1 MSLNS
6 EYYTEDINSI
16 ERIDFSVLTNSD
28 VKKYSAVSKD
38 PFGINIADSYDNY
51 EPKKGGLVDLRLGSC
66 DIYLNCTTCGL
77 NSLKCPGHFGHTEL
91 AEPVFHFGYMNN
103 LKTILQCICLKCV
116 KILVDKDKDLVKN
129 LKNKKEKYRLKEL
142 REITKN
148 VNYCHHC
155 GTPVPSV
162 IKEIKEN
169 TASVRILL
177 EREVGAVV
185 VDEKTGESS
194 ESKKKLREYL
204 PARKCYNILRNLSD
218 VDCYLL
224 GFNPSISRPEDFVC
238 IRFPIP
244 PVNIRPTAKIDF
256 LASSTMEDS
265 LTLKISDIIMNNI
278 RERTLIDKQVL
289 GTDLN
294 NSFNGEIHSLLQYHV
309 CTYFDNESI
318 SLPKSEFKAS
328 NKPTKSIS
336 ERIKGKT
343 GRVRSNLMGKRVDFS
358 ARSVITSDPY
368 IGIDEVGVP
377 KRVAMDLTIPEE
389 VTPQNIKYLTKL
401 VKNGR
406 DIYPGSNYVHKT
418 QVADGKTISQRI
430 DLKYRK
436 KDIKLVY
443 GDVVDRHIIDGD
455 YVLFNRQPTLHK
467 PSMMGH
473 RIQVLD
479 YDNADTFRM
488 NVSVTKPYNADFDG
502 DEMNIHLAQ
511 SIQARNEIERI
522 ANVKYNIISAKDS
535 NPIIGCVQD
544 ALVGA
549 YVMTTTQDKID
560 YHTACNI
567 LCSTTSKSKYNLKK
581 GEDLT
586 GHEFFSK
593 IIPKGINEIKKSDGK
608 INFQIKDGNLLKGI
622 LNEKSLSTKKNSII
636 HYIWDKYGPDK
647 TSNFIDDTQKLI
659 LEYLMYQ
666 GMTIGFKD
674 CIIDKKVTNKLF
686 DIAKNKLLESKN
698 YITKMENDSNNTS
711 ISLIEETITGD
722 LTTIGANI
730 GKNLAGY
737 LTNENNFYKCSKE
750 RSGAKGSISNIYQIM
765 GVWGQIVI
773 GGSRIKKNVGHRTLP
788 AFHKNDDTPEAR
800 GFIYNNFVT
809 GLNGHEFFFHT
820 ASGREGLIDT
830 AIKTAQTGYIQRRL
844 IKAME
849 DLAVRYDGTVRAA
862 NNTIVQYI
870 YGENGI
876 NQLTQTSIKLNLVNY
891 NNKQI
896 KENLIFDSK
905 QITDLQK
912 TLKIKDLTKFNN
924 NFYNTMKDFRDSLR
938 KIQRISSLNY
948 RVIEETYK
956 IPVNLN
962 RLTNDFMNDKKSK
975 INLSPDYILEK
986 LNGLIDNINNK
997 LIIYTNDNSTL
1008 FKNDEVGFKYVFKIA
1023 LYEYLAPVKCI
1034 YEYNLSKEDFDRL
1047 INEIENSYIKS
1058 IVEPGEMVG
1067 IIAAQSVGEPTSQMN
1082 LDSKHAAGKGGS
1094 GSGKLT
1100 GVPRITE
1107 LLGYSK
1113 NIKTPQMTIYFDKEI
1128 QEDRQKANRINSF
1141 LKHLNII
1148 ELIDSAEIFY
1158 QIEGNNDFDQ
1168 VIENDNTVNPFFINN
1183 QKVEL
1188 KNMPFIFRLKMNL
1201 EKMMDKET
1209 TILDIKTKLMAYWY
1223 QNSQNTKTM
1232 KKAEKEVFSR
1242 VNRLAV
1248 LGSSDANKEQIIHIR
1263 FSMSS
1268 FDYTILNDFMKL
1280 ILNNIQLKGINNISN
1295 SMIEQERNVLFDD
1308 NGDEEIIKE
1317 NIITSSGINME
1328 QIKYFKGIDMA
1339 RTICND
1345 VGEIYKLYGVEAARN
1360 LLMFE
1365 LNTTFNEGG
1374 SGGINYNHLSLLVD
1388 FMTHTGDITSIDRHG
1403 LGKLDIDP
1411 MSKASFEKTME
1422 HFINAAVFNESDK
1435 LKSVS
1440 SKIMVG
1446 QVIPGGTGAFDVI
1459 LDTQKL
1465 INSEYI
1471 TDETGGRSD
1480 FVDIEPVPIL
1490 EDIINFGINETNFFI
1505 PTQVY

>member
-6 EYYTEDINSI
+6 EFYTEDINSI
-16 ERIDFSVLTNSD
+16 ERVDFSILTNND

-91 AEPVFHFGYMNN
+91 AEPVFHFAFMNN
-103 LKTILQCICLKCV
+103 LKTILQCVCLKCTR
-116 KILVDKDKDLVKN
+116 IIVDKDKDFIKK
-129 LKNKKEKYRLKEL
+129 LKNKKEKHRLKEL
-142 REITKN
+142 RELTKN

-162 IKEIKEN
+162 SKEVKESS
-169 TASVRILL
+169 ASVRILL
-177 EREVGAVV
+177 EREVGAVM
-185 VDEKTGESS
+185 VDEKTGEAT

-204 PARKCYNILRNLSD
+204 SPRKCYNILRNISEA
-218 VDCYLL
+218 DCYLL
-224 GFNPSISRPEDFVC
+224 GFNPQISRPEDFIC
-238 IRFPIP
+238 LRFPVP

-256 LASSTMEDS
+256 MASSTMEDS
-265 LTLKISDIIMNNI
+265 LTLKIADIISSNI
-278 RERTLIDKQVL
+278 RQRHVIDKQLL

-294 NSFNGEIHSLLQYHV
+294 ASFNGEIHALLQYHF

-328 NKPTKSIS
+328 SKPTKSIS

-406 DIYPGSNYVHKT
+406 EIYPGSNYVHKT
-418 QVADGKTISQRI
+418 SYMDGKMNKQRI

-443 GDVVDRHIIDGD
+443 GDIVDRHIVDGD

-479 YDNADTFRM
+479 REDADTFRM

-511 SIQARNEIERI
+511 SIQARNELERI

-544 ALVGA
+544 SLVGA
-549 YVMTTTQDKID
+549 YVLTIDDQQID
-560 YHTACNI
+560 YHTVSNI
-567 LCSTTSKSKYNLKK
+567 LCATTSSSKYQVKK
-581 GEDLT
+581 GKSMN
-586 GHEFFSK
+586 GHEFFSH
-593 IIPKGINEIKKSDGK
+593 IIPKGINALKKD
-608 INFQIKDGNLLKGI
+608 FQIKDGNLLKGV
-622 LNEKSLSTKKNSII
+622 LDKNSLSTKKNSII

-666 GMTIGFKD
+666 GLTVGFKD
-674 CIIDKKVTNKLF
+674 CIIPKELTNKLF
-686 DIAKNKLLESKN
+686 DIAKNKVLESKN
-698 YITKMENDSNNTS
+698 YITSMENDINN
-711 ISLIEETITGD
+711 ISLDIIEGT
-722 LTTIGANI
+722 LTSNLTPVGSNI
-730 GKNLAGY
+730 GKLLMDNLD
-737 LTNENNFYKCSKE
+737 EQNNFFKCVK
-750 RSGAKGSISNIYQIM
+750 SGSKGSPNNILQIM
-765 GVWGQIVI
+765 GVFGQTMINKE
-773 GGSRIKKNVGHRTLP
+773 RIKKNVEQRTLP
-788 AFHKNDDTPEAR
+788 HFHRNDDTPEAR
-800 GFIYNNFVT
+800 GFINNNFVT
-809 GLNGHEFFFHT
+809 GLNAHEFFFHT
-820 ASGREGLIDT
+820 AAGREGLIDT

-844 IKAME
+844 IKALE
-849 DLAVRYDGTVRAA
+849 DLSVRYDGTVRAA
-862 NNTIVQYI
+862 NDTIVQYI

-876 NQLTQTSIKLNLVNY
+876 NQLTQTSVKLELVNL
-891 NNKQI
+891 NNKGV
-896 KENLIFDSK
+896 EETLTFSSK
-905 QITDLQK
+905 QISDLEK
-912 TLKIKDLTKFNN
+912 KLKVKNLSKFNKE
-924 NFYNTMKDFRDSLR
+924 FYNKLIIYRDELR
-938 KIQRISSLNY
+938 KIQRLADLNY
-948 RVIEETYK
+948 KVVTDSFM
-956 IPVNLN
+956 IPVNLY
-962 RLTNDFMNDKKSK
+962 RLTTDFIQDKINKYDLNPEYIISK
-975 INLSPDYILEK
+975 IDNM
-986 LNGLIDNINNK
+986 IDNLDNK
-997 LIIYTNDNSTL
+997 LIIYTNENTPL
-1008 FKNDEVGFKYVFKIA
+1008 FKKDEAEFKYLFRIS
-1023 LYEYLAPVKCI
+1023 LYEYLCPVKCI
-1034 YEYNLSKEDFDRL
+1034 YKYNLDKENFDKL
-1047 INEIENSYIKS
+1047 MKEIENSYIRS

-1067 IIAAQSVGEPTSQMN
+1067 VIAAQSVGEPTSQMN
-1082 LDSKHAAGKGGS
+1082 LDSKHAAGKGGGGTGALS
-1094 GSGKLT
+1094 

-1113 NIKTPQMTIYFDKEI
+1113 SIKTPQMKVYFNDSIMEDKT
-1128 QEDRQKANRINSF
+1128 KVNRINSF
-1141 LKHLNII
+1141 FKHLTIG
-1148 ELIDSAEIFY
+1148 ELIESAEIFY
-1158 QIEGNNDFDQ
+1158 QVEGNNDLDEIINNDE
-1168 VIENDNTVNPFFINN
+1168 VINPYFINN

-1188 KNMPFIFRLKMNL
+1188 KNMPFVFRLKMNI
-1201 EKMMDKET
+1201 ERMMEKET
-1209 TILDIKTKLMAYWY
+1209 TILDLKTKFMGYWY
-1223 QNSQNTKTM
+1223 NTNQNVKTM
-1232 KKAEKEVFSR
+1232 RKNEKEIFGR
-1242 VNRLAV
+1242 INRLAI
-1248 LGSSDANKEQIIHIR
+1248 LGSSENNKDYIIHIR

-1268 FDYTILNDFMKL
+1268 FDYTILTDFMKL
-1280 ILNNIQLKGINNISN
+1280 VLNNIPLKGVSGIEDTNI
-1295 SMIEQERNVLFDD
+1295 IQERNVVYNSD
-1308 NGDEEIIKE
+1308 GDENIIKE
-1317 NIITSSGINME
+1317 NVIITSGINLADL
-1328 QIKYFKGIDMA
+1328 KSFKGIDFT

-1345 VGEIYKLYGVEAARN
+1345 IATTYKVYGVEAARN
-1360 LLMFE
+1360 LLLYEFR
-1365 LNTTFNEGG
+1365 TTFNAGG
-1374 SGGINYNHLSLLVD
+1374 SDNINYNHLALLVD

-1422 HFINAAVFNESDK
+1422 HFINAAVFNEQDH

-1446 QVIPGGTGAFDVI
+1446 QVIPGGTGAFDI
-1459 LDTQKL
+1459 SLDTQKL

-1471 TDETGGRSD
+1471 TDEAGGRSN
-1480 FVDIEPVPIL
+1480 FVSLVSEPIL
-1490 EDIINFGINETNFFI
+1490 EDIVKYGINETNFFI
-1505 PTQVY
+1505 PTSVY